1 MSTLF
6 TVLHIIMCVLLIVVV
21 LLQEG
26 KDPGMKGGI
35 AGASADMGDSF
46 FNKNTGRTK
55 AAMFSKMTA
64 VLSVLFLITTVAL
77 DGIWQNKVMP
87 KESSGTQERTKTQQL
102 YFI

>member
-6 TVLHIIMCVLLIVVV
+6 TVLHIIICVLLIVVV

-26 KDPGMKGGI
+26 KDPGMKGI
-35 AGASADMGDSF
+35 SGASADMGDSF

-64 VLSVLFLITTVAL
+64 VLSVLFLITTIAL
-77 DGIWQNKVMP
+77 MYLAK
-87 KESSGTQERTKTQQL
+87 
-102 YFI
+102 

>member
-6 TVLHIIMCVLLIVVV
+6 TVLHIIICVLLIVVV

-26 KDPGMKGGI
+26 KDPGMKGI
-35 AGASADMGDSF
+35 SGASADMGDSF

-77 DGIWQNKVMP
+77 MY
-87 KESSGTQERTKTQQL
+87 L
-102 YFI
+102 A

>member
-6 TVLHIIMCVLLIVVV
+6 TVLHIIICVLLIVVV

-26 KDPGMKGGI
+26 KDPGMKEI

-77 DGIWQNKVMP
+77 MYLAK
-87 KESSGTQERTKTQQL
+87 
-102 YFI
+102 